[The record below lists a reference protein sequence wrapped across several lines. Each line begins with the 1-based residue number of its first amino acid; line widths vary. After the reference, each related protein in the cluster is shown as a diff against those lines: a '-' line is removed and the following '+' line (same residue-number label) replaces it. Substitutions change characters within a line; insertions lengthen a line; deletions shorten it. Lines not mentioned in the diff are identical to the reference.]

1 MNYGAIG
8 FVVGHEI
15 THGFDDQ
22 GSQRDKDGNLVN
34 WWEPETKQ
42 KFLEK
47 AQCIIGMYSFHFS
60 SKSTIECFNKMFPKL
75 YHKIQLFPPCFNI
88 IFYLC

>member
-22 GSQRDKDGNLVN
+22 VELSI
-34 WWEPETKQ
+34 
-42 KFLEK
+42 KFSRYAEK
-47 AQCIIGMYSFHFS
+47 TPTPIY
-60 SKSTIECFNKMFPKL
+60 
-75 YHKIQLFPPCFNI
+75 
-88 IFYLC
+88 